1 MVADV
6 ENSVRGHNWFV
17 VRNAIAQP
25 PNILQAPVDEGPRQ
39 PNMREGCAEAWLPQ
53 APVVPLRREIC
64 PEAEHQLRDDLAW
77 RSSWSSGIMDRRIDF
92 VLRISGKGSHPEP
105 TRSAE
110 VCRKPVV
117 HTVANRDLKA
127 VQQAKGHLR
136 KGGVLFIERNRLTE
150 VLGGRGEVPLE
161 PFPGYGALDLV

>member
-1 MVADV
+1 MVAHV
-6 ENSVRGHNWFV
+6 ENSVRGQNGFV

-25 PNILQAPVDEGPRQ
+25 ANILQAPVDEGPRQ
-39 PNMREGCAEAWLPQ
+39 PDMRKGCAEARLPQ
-53 APVVPLRREIC
+53 APVIPLRREIR

-77 RSSWSSGIMDRRIDF
+77 RSSWPAGIMDGRIDF
-92 VLRISGKGSHPEP
+92 VLRISGKGSDPEP

-110 VCRKPVV
+110 VCREPVV

-136 KGGVLFIERNRLTE
+136 KGGVLFIERNRIAEILS
-150 VLGGRGEVPLE
+150 GCREVPLE
-161 PFPGYGALDLV
+161 AFSGYGAFDFV